1 MRIKSLCYRRYR
13 LGNAFHELKLDFH
26 AAACYRRAIQLN
38 PSDLRSWNDL
48 GSAYARALVKRCLF
62 VTLWGSYIALRL
74 WRESVEAFHQ
84 ALLLA
89 PNGSRSVPLQNVIQV
104 QVCGG
109 SRVCVRQG
117 L

>member
-1 MRIKSLCYRRYR
+1 M
-13 LGNAFHELKLDFH
+13 
-26 AAACYRRAIQLN
+26 
-38 PSDLRSWNDL
+38 
-48 GSAYARALVKRCLF
+48 
-62 VTLWGSYIALRL
+62 WGSYIALRL

-109 SRVCVRQG
+109 SRGVCAAGVVTQLPLQRKTCEWAHYATHVDMLEQAWDEAHARG
-117 L
+117 ENVEPPWMSSRCVLQQHPSAGNNKTLNL